1 MANSQYTVVAALVLL
16 RQGDDLR
23 YLYAGS
29 PVPSDADAAQVQRL
43 LDFGMI
49 EPVEVDPE
57 VDPEDEV
64 GLVSV
69 EPEVDDDE
77 VDYSTMEYADLQAL
91 AKERGIA
98 ANQGRSDLIAAL
110 AG

>member
-69 EPEVDDDE
+69 EPEDE

>member
-69 EPEVDDDE
+69 EPEVD
-77 VDYSTMEYADLQAL
+77 YSTMEYADLQAL

>member
-64 GLVSV
+64 ALLSV
-69 EPEVDDDE
+69 EPEDE